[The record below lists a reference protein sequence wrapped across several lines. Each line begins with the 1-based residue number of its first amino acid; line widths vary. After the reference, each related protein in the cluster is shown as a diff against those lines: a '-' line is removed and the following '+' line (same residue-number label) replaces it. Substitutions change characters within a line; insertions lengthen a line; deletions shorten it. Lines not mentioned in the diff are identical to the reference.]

1 MDTSK
6 SCPASNPVRM
16 KPAVL
21 APQGLAQP
29 AKVAVA
35 IPVIAEA
42 GPAVVATLY
51 DVQRDT
57 VDANAWT
64 PEHKESSR
72 N

>member
-1 MDTSK
+1 MF
-6 SCPASNPVRM
+6 
-16 KPAVL
+16 
-21 APQGLAQP
+21 GLESRTHEAGSARAARRAQP

-35 IPVIAEA
+35 ILVIAEA